1 VPNRHRR
8 PLRYPRIWGM
18 PHGDPCGVSV
28 LAHETSDEGRNTAR
42 AKKKMLQKKPEENR
56 KATSVFWS
64 RRRRTRQLAVGKS
77 HHRGESATGIPHP
90 LGGPPRLP
98 PPLPDGEMQYPAEQT
113 LVLKPVVPNRKA
125 LLETAITG
133 RSPPIKLTSAVDK
146 HGSVQ
151 GALLM
156 YACYGSAAEARR
168 AQVE

>member
-1 VPNRHRR
+1 
-8 PLRYPRIWGM
+8 
-18 PHGDPCGVSV
+18 
-28 LAHETSDEGRNTAR
+28 
-42 AKKKMLQKKPEENR
+42 
-56 KATSVFWS
+56 
-64 RRRRTRQLAVGKS
+64 
-77 HHRGESATGIPHP
+77 
-90 LGGPPRLP
+90 
-98 PPLPDGEMQYPAEQT
+98 MQYPAEQT

-168 AQVE
+168 AQVELCRLRIDLCEVACIAQGVMI

>member
-1 VPNRHRR
+1 MKVATHAP
-8 PLRYPRIWGM
+8 
-18 PHGDPCGVSV
+18 
-28 LAHETSDEGRNTAR
+28 
-42 AKKKMLQKKPEENR
+42 KKKCSKKKPGSHRE
-56 KATSVFWS
+56 ATSVFWS

-77 HHRGESATGIPHP
+77 HYRGESATGIPHP